1 MKILKKN
8 KLKVLNFATELILS
22 VLLLF
27 IFSISFYFAL
37 RLNPSVKQDGDYVL
51 GINSRELKLIDDVDI
66 EYNIIDADKSNLN
79 LDIKLDG
86 LLDEI
91 VNDYKF
97 IEVKNPSDN
106 SSKYLLYFDLEE
118 DDFKNIKFVL
128 VKDNEFESIIFDS
141 ELEKP
146 KTVDQ
151 EIEIDSKTISRFT
164 LRTIALSEDIPSN
177 VDFKVSIKKIN

>member
-1 MKILKKN
+1 MKIIKKN

-22 VLLLF
+22 VLLLS

-66 EYNIIDADKSNLN
+66 EYNIIEADKTNLKV
-79 LDIKLDG
+79 DVKLDG

-97 IEVKNPSDN
+97 IEVKNPLDV
-106 SSKYLLYFDLEE
+106 SSKYILYFDLDEE
-118 DDFKNIKFVL
+118 ECKNIKFVL
-128 VKDNEFESIIFDS
+128 VKDNEFESIIFNS